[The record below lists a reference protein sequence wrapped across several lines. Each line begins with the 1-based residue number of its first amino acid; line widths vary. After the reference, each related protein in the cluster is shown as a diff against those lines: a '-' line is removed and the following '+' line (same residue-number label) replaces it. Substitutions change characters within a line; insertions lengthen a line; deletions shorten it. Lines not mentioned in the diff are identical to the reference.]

1 MPRKTDSRA
10 RALAT
15 AEQLFRTQGYA
26 ATGLAQIIAESGSP
40 KGSFYFHFPDGKLQM
55 AQEALA
61 AYAGRVAMFIL
72 TLPAGTPPNAA
83 TLIRR
88 LFGAIAAEMQ
98 SGEHR
103 IGCLVQN
110 LANEHVEP
118 EGVLAAPLA
127 EAIAL
132 WEAQLAARLVDCGL
146 EPPAAHDRAR
156 AVILLLE
163 GARTIARIE
172 RSGEAFALAARL
184 ACVDLAVAG

>member
-10 RALAT
+10 KALAT

-61 AYAGRVAMFIL
+61 AYAGRVAAFIQ
-72 TLPAGTPPNAA
+72 TLPAGTPPDAA
-83 TLIRR
+83 TLIQQ
-88 LFGAIAAEMQ
+88 LFAAIAAEMQ
-98 SGEHR
+98 AADHR
-103 IGCLVQN
+103 LGCLVQN
-110 LANEHVEP
+110 LAHEQVEP
-118 EGVLAAPLA
+118 AGVLAAPLA

-132 WEAQLAARLVDCGL
+132 WEAQLAARLVACGL
-146 EPPAAHDRAR
+146 APAAARPRAR
-156 AVILLLE
+156 AIILLLE

-172 RSGEAFALAARL
+172 RSDAAFTLAARL
-184 ACVDLAVAG
+184 ACADLDAAG